1 GGHYCFGCERF
12 YTEKE
17 IVDGKCPDHQTPL
30 TWIEEENYFFKM
42 SKYQDWLVGYIQQNP
57 DVIRP
62 ERYRNEI
69 LGFLREP
76 LLDLS
81 ISRPRTRLE
90 WGIPLPF
97 DDRFVT
103 YVWFD
108 ALLNYVSALGDI
120 GSERYERYWP
130 HVQHLIGKDI
140 LKPHGVYWPCMLKA
154 AGLPIFQHLN
164 VHGYWNIGG
173 GKMSKSVGNVVEA
186 LALTDKYGHDAFRY
200 FVLREMAFGLD
211 ANFSEEALVERL
223 NADLANDLG
232 NLVSRAVAM
241 LQNFAKGM
249 VPEGGPPGP
258 AETEI
263 RDGLTRVLRAVAAAM
278 DEFAAH
284 RALTAIWEWIG
295 ALNRYVDGQAPWA
308 LAKDPARAERL
319 RTVLYSLAE
328 ALRVLGILLDPFL
341 PESAAAIRRQ
351 LGLGGGPRLT
361 RARTWGGP

>member
-1 GGHYCFGCERF
+1 
-12 YTEKE
+12 
-17 IVDGKCPDHQTPL
+17 
-30 TWIEEENYFFKM
+30 M
-42 SKYQDWLVGYIQQNP
+42 SKYQSWLIGLIEQHP
-57 DVIRP
+57 ELIRP
-62 ERYRNEI
+62 ERYRSEI

-76 LLDLS
+76 LQDLS

-164 VHGYWNIGG
+164 VHGYWNVGG

-232 NLVSRAVAM
+232 NFVSRAAAM
-241 LQNFAKGM
+241 LTSFAGGA
-249 VPEGGPPGP
+249 VPESGPPEP
-258 AETEI
+258 AEVAI
-263 RDGLTRVLRAVAAAM
+263 RDGLGHVRRGVDAAM
-278 DEFAAH
+278 DEFASQ
-284 RALTAIWEWIG
+284 RALVAIWEWIG
-295 ALNRYVDGQAPWA
+295 GLNRYVDAQAPWA

-319 RTVLYSLAE
+319 RTVLFTLGE
-328 ALRVLGILLDPFL
+328 ALRVLGIV
-341 PESAAAIRRQ
+341 
-351 LGLGGGPRLT
+351 
-361 RARTWGGP
+361 